1 MTRRRGD
8 AETRGSVSVS
18 TVSPRL
24 RVNVWGKARTEK
36 VRKFNRA
43 EWLNLR
49 RDSFPVL
56 TSGLVDLV
64 KNCGEVKGLMMLL
77 PVFRWWVNT
86 LFFE

>member
-56 TSGLVDLV
+56 T
-64 KNCGEVKGLMMLL
+64 
-77 PVFRWWVNT
+77 
-86 LFFE
+86 

>member
-1 MTRRRGD
+1 MTRRQGD
-8 AETRGSVSVS
+8 AETRGSVS
-18 TVSPRL
+18 VSPRL

-56 TSGLVDLV
+56 T
-64 KNCGEVKGLMMLL
+64 
-77 PVFRWWVNT
+77 
-86 LFFE
+86 